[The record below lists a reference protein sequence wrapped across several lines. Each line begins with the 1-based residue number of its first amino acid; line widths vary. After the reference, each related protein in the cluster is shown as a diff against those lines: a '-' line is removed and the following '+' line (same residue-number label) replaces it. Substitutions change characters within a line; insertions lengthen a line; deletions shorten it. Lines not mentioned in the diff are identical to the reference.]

1 MVNFD
6 KTLYQET
13 EERRPMVDGLDF
25 QTIEVAKSNLLKTRF
40 KEEILHVVRVYKRDK
55 TPGPDGF
62 L

>member
-13 EERRPMVDGLDF
+13 KEWRPMVDGLDF
-25 QTIEVAKSNLLKTRF
+25 QMIEVAKSSLLKTRF
-40 KEEILHVVRVYKRDK
+40 KEEILQVVRVYKRDK
-55 TPGPDGF
+55 TPGPNGF

>member
-13 EERRPMVDGLDF
+13 KEWRPTVDGLDF

-40 KEEILHVVRVYKRDK
+40 KEEILQVVRVYKRDK
-55 TPGPDGF
+55 TPGPNGF